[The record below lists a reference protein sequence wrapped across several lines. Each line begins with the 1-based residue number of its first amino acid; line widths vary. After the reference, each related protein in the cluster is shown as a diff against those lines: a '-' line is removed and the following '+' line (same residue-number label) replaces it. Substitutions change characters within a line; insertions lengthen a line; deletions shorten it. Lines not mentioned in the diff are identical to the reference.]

1 MSTGWRGKLL
11 VIGLLSTSCITLGF
25 APVLSG
31 RRFPY
36 GLLATQSNE
45 AEADEDAPQDKPS
58 SSWLAGALNK
68 GVFGY
73 EGGIGVCGQGQSSVN
88 NANNAYA
95 AAARAA
101 AARAAARSSF
111 RSKSQATAETGLK
124 LGPAA
129 CMSCAK

>member
-1 MSTGWRGKLL
+1 
-11 VIGLLSTSCITLGF
+11 LGF

-45 AEADEDAPQDKPS
+45 AEADDDAPQDKPS